1 MSARLMGMA
10 FKTGI
15 PRGQRFVLVKLCDCA
30 NDEGLCYPSQE
41 TVAEDTGFGETA
53 VQQHIKWLKENNF
66 IKSARRQR
74 GRERQSDIYRINVA
88 LLEKCY
94 AEAAKRKAERRA
106 KMREE
111 PSDFEPSDFEPS
123 DFEPS
128 DFGSKNPQILS
139 HEPSDFGGSLYEEPS
154 VEPSIEPSGY
164 CTAPQ
169 TAADTPSCGFASEP
183 APRSDFVGNGFANP
197 STGRAVQT
205 QAEILPAEPVRP
217 ARPSENPAEPE
228 NASATN
234 RAVWAAY
241 RQAYLD
247 RYGVEPLRNAKVNGQ
262 IAQFVR
268 TVGAEDAPKLAAF
281 YPWHNGGFFVQRRH
295 DFGLLLQS
303 AQQIRTDWLR
313 GEQMTQTKARQTEKT
328 QTAVETHK
336 GALAILQAKGL
347 V

>member
-111 PSDFEPSDFEPS
+111 PSDFEPSDF
-123 DFEPS
+123 
-128 DFGSKNPQILS
+128 GSKNPQILS

-154 VEPSIEPSGY
+154 VEPSVEPSELNARAAHAPADHAETGERAVATKSKPAKPTRHETELSLLATHGITGQEAEDFLQIRKAKRQPLTE
-164 CTAPQ
+164 TAMRLIAGEAEKCGM
-169 TAADTPSCGFASEP
+169 TARDAVLYAIGNGWGSFRAEWLQNKTFGGAAQAAKLNRINDIP
-183 APRSDFVGNGFANP
+183 APMKGG
-197 STGRAVQT
+197 
-205 QAEILPAEPVRP
+205 
-217 ARPSENPAEPE
+217 
-228 NASATN
+228 
-234 RAVWAAY
+234 
-241 RQAYLD
+241 AYL
-247 RYGVEPLRNAKVNGQ
+247 AKDV
-262 IAQFVR
+262 
-268 TVGAEDAPKLAAF
+268 L
-281 YPWHNGGFFVQRRH
+281 
-295 DFGLLLQS
+295 
-303 AQQIRTDWLR
+303 
-313 GEQMTQTKARQTEKT
+313 
-328 QTAVETHK
+328 
-336 GALAILQAKGL
+336 
-347 V
+347 